1 LLIPYFVRRVIRL
14 ALEEDIGSCDL
25 TTELIVSESQK
36 SVALIISKGNYVL
49 AGLPFVNEVFRLA
62 GQGTELSIFLNDG
75 SMVEKGDIIAEV
87 SGLTRTLLSSE
98 RVALNILQ
106 RLSGIATLTHEY
118 VQKVKDLKVK
128 IVDTRKTTP
137 CLRYMEKYAVRTG
150 GGSNHRFGLDDGIL
164 IKNNHIK
171 AAGGITAAI
180 RAAKKVHH
188 LAKIEVEVENL
199 NDLREVLSSGAD
211 VVMLDNMSVE
221 DMREAV
227 EVAKGM
233 AIIEASGNVTIERV
247 RDIAETGVDLISVG
261 ALTHSAPAADISMK
275 IIE

>member
-1 LLIPYFVRRVIRL
+1 LLIPYFVRRVIHL

-36 SVALIISKGNYVL
+36 SVALIISKGNYVV

-62 GQGTELSIFLNDG
+62 GQGTELGIFLNDG

-106 RLSGIATLTHEY
+106 RLSGIATLTHQY

-199 NDLREVLSSGAD
+199 NDLREALSSGAD

-227 EVAKGM
+227 EVAKGV
-233 AIIEASGNVTIERV
+233 AIIEASGNITIERV

-261 ALTHSAPAADISMK
+261 ALTHSTPAADISMK
-275 IIE
+275 IVE

>member
-36 SVALIISKGNYVL
+36 SVALIISKGNYVV

-62 GQGTELSIFLNDG
+62 GQGTELGIFLNDG

-106 RLSGIATLTHEY
+106 RLSGIATLTHQY

-199 NDLREVLSSGAD
+199 NDLREALSSGAD

-275 IIE
+275 IVE

>member
-1 LLIPYFVRRVIRL
+1 MLIPYFVRRVIRL

-36 SVALIISKGNYVL
+36 SVALIISKGNYVV

-62 GQGTELSIFLNDG
+62 GQGTELGIFLNDG

>member
-1 LLIPYFVRRVIRL
+1 MLIPYFVRRVIHL

-36 SVALIISKGNYVL
+36 SVALIISKGNYVV

-62 GQGTELSIFLNDG
+62 GQGTELGIFLNDG

-106 RLSGIATLTHEY
+106 RLSGIATLTHQY

-199 NDLREVLSSGAD
+199 NDLREALRSGAN

-227 EVAKGM
+227 EVAKGV
-233 AIIEASGNVTIERV
+233 AIIEASGNITIERV

-275 IIE
+275 IVE